1 MKRLTFATQRPQ
13 EASLR
18 RWIGSGWRLP
28 FSREESAG
36 ELRLLPSQTRTP
48 PHQPSAIFSCAAGT
62 LTFSDPLPV
71 LGLISD
77 CPALAGISTADN
89 AWYWRYFSQQ
99 LSPQLSALF
108 EFLQPADAPAEPAN
122 PDITLRLDVS
132 LGEERAIS
140 LLSLSW
146 ETLHKLAQHPAWQRL
161 AAPLNPELPLRLP
174 LTVGKLQLSAA
185 RVRNLT
191 AGDLLLPTETFFSPQ
206 GQGVMPLARRQF
218 HVQLELA
225 SETTHRDLL
234 HITFS
239 EELTMTY
246 PNAPLEYDEQQDG
259 EEVVSAE
266 EWQTTTRGSFDDL
279 SLDLTIRCG
288 NLQLTLGELQQLDAG
303 STVLVQHVTPGEA
316 LLCHGN
322 SLLAKGELVDV
333 NGTLGF
339 QVTRMLRHLGTAME
353 SV

>member
-1 MKRLTFATQRPQ
+1 MKRLALAAQSPD
-13 EASLR
+13 EARLR
-18 RWIGSGWRLP
+18 RWTGSGWRLP
-28 FSREESAG
+28 FFREAIAG
-36 ELRLLPSQTRTP
+36 ELRLLPSRALI
-48 PHQPSAIFSCAAGT
+48 QPDIPGEAFHCAAGT
-62 LTFSDPLPV
+62 LLFSDPLPV
-71 LGLISD
+71 LGLLAD
-77 CPALAGISTADN
+77 CPALPGVSTEDN

-99 LSPQLSALF
+99 LSPELAELF
-108 EFLQPADAPAEPAN
+108 EFLQPAEERQK
-122 PDITLRLDVS
+122 PDITLRLEVF
-132 LGEERAIS
+132 LGEAQACT

-146 ETLHKLAQHPAWQRL
+146 ATLHRLAQHPAWQRL
-161 AAPLNPELPLRLP
+161 MAPLNPELPLQLP
-174 LTVGKLQLSAA
+174 LTVGKLQLSAGAA
-185 RVRNLT
+185 RRLVS
-191 AGDLLLPTETFFSPQ
+191 GDLLLPSETFFSPE
-206 GQGVMPLARRQF
+206 GHGVMPLARRQF
-218 HVQLELA
+218 QVHLELA

-246 PNAPLEYDEQQDG
+246 PNAPLEYDDQQDG
-259 EEVVSAE
+259 EEVVHAG
-266 EWQTTTRGSFDDL
+266 EWQTTRGSFDDL

-339 QVTRMLRHLGTAME
+339 QVTRMLRQTGTAME
-353 SV
+353 PV

>member
-1 MKRLTFATQRPQ
+1 MKRLVLAAQSPD
-13 EASLR
+13 EARLR
-18 RWIGSGWRLP
+18 RWTGSGWRLP
-28 FSREESAG
+28 FFRETIAG
-36 ELRLLPSQTRTP
+36 ELRLLPSRALI
-48 PHQPSAIFSCAAGT
+48 QPDMPGETFHCAAGT
-62 LTFSDPLPV
+62 LLFSDPLPV
-71 LGLISD
+71 LGLLAD
-77 CPALAGISTADN
+77 CPALPGVSTENN

-99 LSPQLSALF
+99 LSPELAELF
-108 EFLQPADAPAEPAN
+108 EFLQPTEERPK
-122 PDITLRLDVS
+122 PDITLRLEVV
-132 LGEERAIS
+132 LGEAQACT

-146 ETLHKLAQHPAWQRL
+146 ATLHQLTQHPAWQRL
-161 AAPLNPELPLRLP
+161 MAPLNPELPLQLP
-174 LTVGKLQLSAA
+174 LTVGKLQLSASAA
-185 RVRNLT
+185 RRL
-191 AGDLLLPTETFFSPQ
+191 ASGDLLLPSETFFSPE
-206 GQGVMPLARRQF
+206 GHGVMPLARRQF
-218 HVQLELA
+218 QVHLELA

-246 PNAPLEYDEQQDG
+246 PNAPLEYDDQQDG
-259 EEVVSAE
+259 EEVVPAG
-266 EWQTTTRGSFDDL
+266 EWQTTRGSFDDL

-339 QVTRMLRHLGTAME
+339 QVTRMLRQTGTAME
-353 SV
+353 PV

>member
-1 MKRLTFATQRPQ
+1 MKRLMLAAQSHD
-13 EASLR
+13 EARLR

-28 FSREESAG
+28 FFREELAG
-36 ELRLLPSQTRTP
+36 ELRLLPSRT
-48 PHQPSAIFSCAAGT
+48 QPRSDIPGEAFHCAAGT
-62 LTFSDPLPV
+62 LLFSDPLPV
-71 LGLISD
+71 LGLMAD
-77 CPALAGISTADN
+77 CPALPGVSTENN

-99 LSPQLSALF
+99 LSPQLAELF
-108 EFLQPADAPAEPAN
+108 EFLQPAEERQQ
-122 PDITLRLDVS
+122 PDITLRFEVF
-132 LGEERAIS
+132 LGEAQAS
-140 LLSLSW
+140 TLLSLSW
-146 ETLHKLAQHPAWQRL
+146 DTLHQLARHPAWQRL
-161 AAPLNPELPLRLP
+161 IAPLNPEFPLQLP
-174 LTVGKLQLSAA
+174 LTVGKLQLSSGAA
-185 RVRNLT
+185 RRL
-191 AGDLLLPTETFFSPQ
+191 ASGDLLLPSETFFSPE
-206 GQGVMPLARRQF
+206 GHGVMPLARRQF
-218 HVQLELA
+218 QVHLELA

-246 PNAPLEYDEQQDG
+246 PNAPLEYDDQQDG
-259 EEVVSAE
+259 EEVVPAG
-266 EWQTTTRGSFDDL
+266 EWQTTRGSFDDL

-339 QVTRMLRHLGTAME
+339 QVTRMLRQTGTAME
-353 SV
+353 PV